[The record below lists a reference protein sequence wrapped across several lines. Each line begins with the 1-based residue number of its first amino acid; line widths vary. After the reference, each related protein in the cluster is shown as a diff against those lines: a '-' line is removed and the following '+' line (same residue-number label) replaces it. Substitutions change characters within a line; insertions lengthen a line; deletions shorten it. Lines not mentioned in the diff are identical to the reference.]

1 MHFDENDVVTSV
13 HLDVD
18 ADTIFEALDRSCSIA
33 EMLECST
40 LRVESRGLE
49 EDGPNYSSVVTSVTS
64 RDSSSSIGD
73 SFLAA
78 AYPALEKFRFSE
90 DRYRTIGDE
99 GDDED
104 EVFADLVAPPRFFPK
119 MGVTVSSISGF
130 TASYARADYP
140 EAEYPFRRRE
150 TYDSGRVHSV
160 FPDVGN
166 QPDEIVVRPQLWL
179 AAADLTTAA
188 GLIRQPLRELDGK
201 ALELL
206 PAGARAE
213 DGYHAALLGTVASDA
228 STTREER
235 MLAAVRDTARFFGI
249 PEDSATVEQWPRES
263 IGVVRN
269 PQVLGNSTGAR
280 WLEGIYVRLGA
291 DPLGIV
297 DNNTSRFEPDEDLEE
312 DDLPEG
318 DFTDEQLSEFVEVF
332 SGLQD
337 VLGQVWLVVTAE
349 VRCSHTAVAE
359 DALRNLLEDIR
370 PRVSAEKTWLI
381 PEETCTSGAGKYR
394 AQASMHTFE
403 RDHRRVLDGLM
414 NTLDDG
420 MWRSSTRPWGTDENE
435 ETVIRWNPFGATAE
449 GEITELTV
457 RAVYGPPK
465 WLWEQCFEEL

>member
-1 MHFDENDVVTSV
+1 MHFDDNDVVTSV

-18 ADTIFEALDRSCSIA
+18 ADTITEALDRSCSIA
-33 EMLECST
+33 EMLEYST
-40 LRVESRGLE
+40 LRVGSRGFE
-49 EDGPNYSSVVTSVTS
+49 EDGPGYSSVVTSMTP
-64 RDSSSSIGD
+64 RDSRSSIGD

-78 AYPALEKFRFSE
+78 AYPALEKFGFSE
-90 DRYRTIGDE
+90 DRYRIIGDE

-119 MGVTVSSISGF
+119 MGATVSSISGF
-130 TASYARADYP
+130 TAKHARGDYP
-140 EAEYPFRRRE
+140 EADYPFRRRE

-160 FPDVGN
+160 FADAGS
-166 QPDEIVVRPQLWL
+166 QPDEVVVRTQLWL
-179 AAADLTTAA
+179 AAADLTTAV
-188 GLIRQPLRELDGK
+188 GLIRQPLYEWGGQ
-201 ALELL
+201 AVELL

-213 DGYHAALLGTVASDA
+213 DGYHAALLRTVASDA
-228 STTREER
+228 STNREER
-235 MLAAVRDTARFFGI
+235 MLAAGRDTARFFGI
-249 PEDSATVEQWPRES
+249 PDDSAIVEQWPRES

-269 PQVLGNSTGAR
+269 PRDRGNSTGAR
-280 WLEGIYVRLGA
+280 WFEGIYVRLDA

-297 DNNTSRFEPDEDLEE
+297 DNSTSRSESDEAPEE

-337 VLGQVWLVVTAE
+337 VLGQVWLVVSAE
-349 VRCSHTAVAE
+349 VRCSRVAVAE
-359 DALRNLLEDIR
+359 NALRNLLDGIR
-370 PRVSAEKTWLI
+370 PRVSTEKTWLI

-403 RDHRRVLDGLM
+403 RDHHRVLDGLM
-414 NTLDDG
+414 NALDGG
-420 MWRSSTRPWGTDENE
+420 MWRSSTRPWGADTNE
-435 ETVIRWNPFGATAE
+435 ETVLHWSPFGATAE

-465 WLWEQCFEEL
+465 WLWEQCFEGL

>member
-18 ADTIFEALDRSCSIA
+18 ADTITEALDRSCSIA

-49 EDGPNYSSVVTSVTS
+49 GGWPDYSSVVTSVTS
-64 RDSSSSIGD
+64 RDSRSSIGD

-78 AYPALEKFRFSE
+78 AYPALEKFSFSE
-90 DRYRTIGDE
+90 DRYSIIGDE
-99 GDDED
+99 EEDES
-104 EVFADLVAPPRFFPK
+104 EVFADLVAPPRFFPE
-119 MGVTVSSISGF
+119 MGVTVSSVSGLI
-130 TASYARADYP
+130 AKHARADYP
-140 EAEYPFRRRE
+140 EADYPFRSRE

-160 FPDVGN
+160 FADAAD
-166 QPDEIVVRPQLWL
+166 QPDEVVVRTQLWL
-179 AAADLTTAA
+179 AAADLTTAV
-188 GLIRQPLRELDGK
+188 GLLRQPLYEWGGQ
-201 ALELL
+201 AVELL

-213 DGYHAALLGTVASDA
+213 DGYHAALLGTVASGA
-228 STTREER
+228 STTREELV
-235 MLAAVRDTARFFGI
+235 LAAGRDTARFFGI
-249 PEDSATVEQWPRES
+249 PEDSAIVEQWPRES

-269 PQVLGNSTGAR
+269 PRARGNSTGAR
-280 WLEGIYVRLGA
+280 WFEGIYVRLGA

-297 DNNTSRFEPDEDLEE
+297 DNSTSRFESDEDPEE

-318 DFTDEQLSEFVEVF
+318 DLTDEQLSEFVEVS
-332 SGLQD
+332 SGLRD
-337 VLGQVWLVVTAE
+337 VLGQVWLVVSAE
-349 VRCSHTAVAE
+349 VRCSRGAVAE
-359 DALRNLLEDIR
+359 NALRNLLDDIR
-370 PRVSAEKTWLI
+370 PRVSTEKTWLI
-381 PEETCTSGAGKYR
+381 PEETCTSDAGKYR

-420 MWRSSTRPWGTDENE
+420 MWRSSTRPWGTDTNE
-435 ETVIRWNPFGATAE
+435 ETVIRWSPFEATGE
-449 GEITELTV
+449 GDITELTV